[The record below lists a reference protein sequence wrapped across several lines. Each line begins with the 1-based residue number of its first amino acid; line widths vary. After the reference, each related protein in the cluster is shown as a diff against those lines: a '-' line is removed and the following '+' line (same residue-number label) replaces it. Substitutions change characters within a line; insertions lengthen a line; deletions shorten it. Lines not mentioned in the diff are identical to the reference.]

1 MRPRPAPSGR
11 HLPNSPFNHLR
22 VPEVVERFAVQEQVH
37 HDKFGLG
44 RVVLVENECVTV
56 RFGSQQLRID
66 SPYRKLTKL

>member
-1 MRPRPAPSGR
+1 MRAGR
-11 HLPNSPFNHLR
+11 KDGRILIYS
-22 VPEVVERFAVQEQVH
+22 